1 MGLHLRTISERLF
14 VSISNLE
21 TLESVTRGTLL
32 LVIIVL
38 GNNKYSSKKT
48 VFKEIG
54 HNPFYGIM

>member
-1 MGLHLRTISERLF
+1 VGLHLRTISERLF

-38 GNNKYSSKKT
+38 GNNKYSSKKA